1 MTQSSSN
8 HHPRSVVDAMRD
20 QIHMTQMPARRRGLL
35 RQSSAIASGLPVA
48 FAVAVAVLVVAVAL
62 IAVRHGRTP
71 SSPSAAPA
79 SVPNVQTSRQ
89 ELIRLL
95 GVLRRPQT
103 KADLDARLLSGAS
116 VPPAFKR
123 VAGAQWGYP
132 KLDRSLVRVVNVPT
146 WHAKIAI
153 DPATYRPSPASAQ
166 RSESVDLS
174 MWIGSAPTA
183 PPASYT
189 GTGLR
194 PYNAATV
201 RAHGLALS
209 DPTRGKTII
218 LVPDGVA
225 SVTLQPIRLTPPQ
238 IAPGVQQP
246 PVVQPGEFASVTA
259 AVHDNVA
266 PFELKLTVTDRHA
279 RSRMTYFFVA
289 VARATWFDSNDH
301 VIRQT
306 TTTGLD
312 LPVTFQGRR

>member
-1 MTQSSSN
+1 MNQSSSN
-8 HHPRSVVDAMRD
+8 HDARSVVVAMRD
-20 QIHMTQMPARRRGLL
+20 QIHMTPMPARRQGLL
-35 RQSSAIASGLPVA
+35 RRGSAIASGLTVA
-48 FAVAVAVLVVAVAL
+48 FAVSVTVLVVAVAL
-62 IAVRHGRTP
+62 IAVRHARTP
-71 SSPSAAPA
+71 SPSSPAPT
-79 SVPNVQTSRQ
+79 SVPSVQTSRR

-103 KADLDARLLSGAS
+103 KADLDARLLSDAS
-116 VPPAFKR
+116 ASPAFKR
-123 VAGAQWGYP
+123 LAGAWGYP
-132 KLDRSLVRVVNVPT
+132 KLDRSLVRVVNVPA

-153 DPATYRPSPASAQ
+153 DPATYQPSRASAQ
-166 RSESVDLS
+166 RSEGVDLS

-194 PYNAATV
+194 PYSAATV
-201 RAHGLALS
+201 RVHGLTLS

-225 SVTLQPIRLTPPQ
+225 SVTLQPTRLTPPQ
-238 IAPGVQQP
+238 IAPGHQQP
-246 PVVQPGEFASVTA
+246 PAVQAGDFASVTA

-279 RSRMTYFFVA
+279 RPRTYFFVA
-289 VARATWFDSNDH
+289 VARATWFDSKGH

-306 TTTGLD
+306 TTTDLD
-312 LPVTFQGRR
+312 LPVTVQGRR